1 MEKFIPYEK
10 LSKKEKR
17 KLDQARRQS
26 WRGLNP
32 VTRKPA
38 NSKAYNRRKS
48 QDWKRERPACDF
60 FICRDA
66 PAGSGASHC
75 SGIREEPSPGDRQ

>member
-17 KLDQARRQS
+17 KRDQARRQTWNS
-26 WRGLNP
+26 LSP

-38 NSKAYNRRKS
+38 NSKAYNRNKTRN
-48 QDWKRERPACDF
+48 WM
-60 FICRDA
+60 RDDQRTD
-66 PAGSGASHC
+66 
-75 SGIREEPSPGDRQ
+75 SGIFVFLVSHAKQ

>member
-17 KLDQARRQS
+17 KIDQARRQT
-26 WRGLNP
+26 WGELNP
-32 VTRKPA
+32 VTRKPE

-48 QDWKRERPACDF
+48 QAWKRELPPTACDF
-60 FICRDA
+60 FILSHKLR
-66 PAGSGASHC
+66 SGLSHH
-75 SGIREEPSPGDRQ
+75 PDHP

>member
-17 KLDQARRQS
+17 KIDQARRQT
-26 WRGLNP
+26 WGDLNP

-38 NSKAYNRRKS
+38 NSKAYNRKKS
-48 QDWKRERPACDF
+48 QDWKRELPLTQSCDF
-60 FICRDA
+60 LVNINL
-66 PAGSGASHC
+66 
-75 SGIREEPSPGDRQ
+75 INYV